1 MNQNNTLTRSKI
13 YAIIGWL
20 ALVVLAMMLA
30 GCQQATTGAPVTA
43 ETNPAV
49 TATRPQTPTTSPTQL
64 STSTPTATPENT
76 TMTLTL
82 WTIEP
87 ISGLANDEAAAYFE
101 QTISGFERA
110 NPGVSVNVLVKK
122 PSGKGG
128 VLDFLRTAN
137 DVAPDILPDVVV
149 MNATDLELA
158 FTERLIQP
166 LDGKLDRSIVQ
177 DLLPAA
183 RRVGTVQENL
193 AGVPLGIDMQ
203 HTAYNSR
210 VFTQT
215 NVIWS
220 DVLSSSASYSFP
232 AKGNNGLVNDVTL
245 SHYFAAG
252 GNLLDDE
259 GRPKI
264 DEQPLRDTLD
274 FYQQLLEAG
283 QIDAALLE
291 AATTEEI
298 WPQFLDGQTDIA
310 QISVR
315 QYLIDQET
323 VDFAQPGPAPLP
335 TAGSTS
341 VGVMHAW
348 VFSLVTSDINRQ
360 EEALRL
366 MESFLSTE
374 ANGSWNQINKSIPVR
389 DSSFQQLAG
398 DNPYWQLLTTQLNAA
413 RPEPRFTG
421 YDRVGRIFQQAVEQV
436 LRGEATAEEAASTA
450 VDALT
455 Q

>member
-1 MNQNNTLTRSKI
+1 MAINNYPTYPKVYTLFV
-13 YAIIGWL
+13 WLLLL
-20 ALVVLAMMLA
+20 ALT
-30 GCQQATTGAPVTA
+30 GCQQASNSPATA
-43 ETNPAV
+43 EASPAA
-49 TATRPQTPTTSPTQL
+49 TATRL
-64 STSTPTATPENT
+64 STPTAISPALVATATPAATPEDAT
-76 TMTLTL
+76 LTLTL

-87 ISGLANDEAAAYFE
+87 ISPLANDEAAAFFN
-101 QTISGFERA
+101 QTISRFERA
-110 NPGVSVNVLVKK
+110 NPGVTVDVLVKK

-128 VLDFLRTAN
+128 VLDFLRTASA
-137 DVAPDILPDVVV
+137 VAPAVMPDVVV
-149 MNATDLELA
+149 MNATDTEQA
-158 FTERLIQP
+158 FAERLIQP

-193 AGVPLGIDMQ
+193 AGVPMSIEMQ
-203 HTAYNSR
+203 HSAYNTR
-210 VFTQT
+210 IFTET
-215 NVIWS
+215 TVLWS
-220 DVLSSSASYSFP
+220 DVLSRSASYSFP
-232 AKGNNGLVNDVTL
+232 AKGNNGLVNDITL
-245 SHYFAAG
+245 SHYFTAG

-259 GRPKI
+259 DRPKI
-264 DEQPLRDTLD
+264 DEKPLRDTLG

-283 QIDAALLE
+283 LIDDSLLE
-291 AATTEEI
+291 AATTEEL
-298 WPQFLDGQTDIA
+298 WPNFVDGQADVA

-315 QYLIDQET
+315 QYLTDQPELEGS
-323 VDFAQPGPAPLP
+323 ALPGPPPLP
-335 TAGSTS
+335 NGEATS

-374 ANGSWNQINKSIPVR
+374 ANVTWNQLNKSIPVR

-398 DNPYWQLLTTQLNAA
+398 ADPYWQLLTSQLNTA

-450 VDALT
+450 VDALA